1 MTLALSLDDKGA
13 CNACASSRR
22 EGRPS
27 PFFDLDLGF
36 LTKTLFRWTQS
47 AWTLSLRLL
56 RRASRPTSPTTP
68 MGTTSPERTPASGDR
83 TLEDAVRQLPSRST
97 RCSFRLHLDCEGLDA
112 RDRSSSMSS
121 SPTSAGPQHLWWHA
135 SPARMVS
142 RQHPP
147 PFTGGSERVRNAS
160 HQTSRARRD
169 L

>member
-1 MTLALSLDDKGA
+1 MD
-13 CNACASSRR
+13 
-22 EGRPS
+22 
-27 PFFDLDLGF
+27 
-36 LTKTLFRWTQS
+36 
-47 AWTLSLRLL
+47 TLSS
-56 RRASRPTSPTTP
+56 AAAQGEQAYEPHHADGYNFTGADPSV
-68 MGTTSPERTPASGDR
+68 R